1 MGRVPAGTGGAQI
14 CNFTTGTSKFMDK
27 GLRRA
32 GLSHV
37 PVVLIISDFE
47 GVGAHSWIESRG
59 DNVIC
64 GTSLCRQQALNMG
77 IPPDQA
83 RTRRPGSVGHRAQ
96 VSGSAGR

>member
-1 MGRVPAGTGGAQI
+1 
-14 CNFTTGTSKFMDK
+14 MDK